1 MVIRGA
7 SPFVSPLVFFRT
19 FRVFTF
25 VNGEHEGFSL
35 IEVVVVMA
43 LIALTLTL
51 AGPRIG
57 AGLGRLELEQAAQ
70 SIHGF
75 VRAGRVQA
83 ERTDREHY
91 VVIDRKRELITLLD
105 PEMKAL
111 REQQLPSS
119 VQIVFDSPADVAN
132 IVISSSGIVRSQPI
146 RLRGRSGELEVE
158 LQ

>member
-1 MVIRGA
+1 VFAISPSH
-7 SPFVSPLVFFRT
+7 SPFWPATASLLV
-19 FRVFTF
+19 VKK
-25 VNGEHEGFSL
+25 EHEGFSL

-70 SIHGF
+70 NIRGF

-83 ERTDREHY
+83 LRTDREHY
-91 VVIDRKRELITLLD
+91 VAIDRKRQVMTLLD
-105 PEMKAL
+105 SDMKTL
-111 REQQLPSS
+111 REEPLPSS
-119 VQIVFDSPADVAN
+119 VRVVFDSASDIAN
-132 IVISSSGIVRSQPI
+132 IAVSSSGIVRSQPI
-146 RLRGRSGELEVE
+146 RLRGRSGELAVE

>member
-1 MVIRGA
+1 MNRK
-7 SPFVSPLVFFRT
+7 
-19 FRVFTF
+19 
-25 VNGEHEGFSL
+25 HEGFSL

-83 ERTDREHY
+83 QRTDREHY
-91 VVIDRKRELITLLD
+91 VVIDRPHELMTLLD
-105 PEMKAL
+105 PEMKTL
-111 REQQLPSS
+111 REQKLPSS
-119 VQIVFDSPADVAN
+119 VQIVLDSPADVAT
-132 IVISSSGIVRSQPI
+132 IAISPSGIVRSQPV
-146 RLRGRSGELEVE
+146 RLRGRSGELKVE